1 MKKVILIFSLLISV
15 FIFSSCSNNNDW
27 KTIEVFDFGTIK
39 IPDEWYQSEYN
50 GKVYFSDK
58 TNDEVCLF
66 QSNSFAGDS
75 ENETGDVE
83 SNIVYDEFQNIMCT
97 KSNVLSNSAIYGE
110 CRVSADGNQENKH
123 FVEFYYSDDSCILF
137 ISTDNSV
144 TDDIIKKIAESYTA
158 Y

>member
-15 FIFSSCSNNNDW
+15 IIFSSCSNNKDW
-27 KTIEVFDFGTIK
+27 KTVEVFDSGTIE
-39 IPDEWYQSEYN
+39 IPVEWYQSEYN
-50 GKVYFSDK
+50 GKIYFSDK

-66 QSNSFAGDS
+66 QSSSFAGDS

-83 SNIVYDEFQNIMCT
+83 SNIVYDEFQNIMST

-110 CRVSADGNQENKH
+110 CQVSGDGNLENSH
-123 FVEFYYSDDSCILF
+123 FIEFYSDDSYILF
-137 ISTDNSV
+137 ISADNSI

-158 Y
+158 C

>member
-1 MKKVILIFSLLISV
+1 MKKVVLIFSLLISV
-15 FIFSSCSNNNDW
+15 VIFSSCSNNKDW
-27 KTIEVFDFGTIK
+27 KTVDVLDFGTIQ
-39 IPDEWYQSEYN
+39 IPAEWYQSEHN
-50 GKVYFSDK
+50 GKIYFSDK

-66 QSNSFAGDS
+66 QSYSFAGDS

-97 KSNVLSNSAIYGE
+97 KSNVLSNSAICGE
-110 CRVSADGNQENKH
+110 CQVSGDGNLENSH
-123 FVEFYYSDDSCILF
+123 FVEFYIDDSYILL
-137 ISTDNSV
+137 ISADNSI

>member
-15 FIFSSCSNNNDW
+15 FIFSSCSNNNDR
-27 KTIEVFDFGTIK
+27 KTVEILDFGTIQ
-39 IPDEWYQSEYN
+39 IPAEWYQSEHN
-50 GKVYFSDK
+50 GKIYFSDK

-66 QSNSFAGDS
+66 QSYSFAGDS

-83 SNIVYDEFQNIMCT
+83 SNIVYDEFQNIMYT
-97 KSNVLSNSAIYGE
+97 KTNVLSNSATYGE
-110 CRVSADGNQENKH
+110 CKVSADGKLKKSL
-123 FVEFYYSDDSCILF
+123 FVELYSDDSCILF
-137 ISTDNSV
+137 VSVDNIV